1 MLSFLMTFAL
11 VLLAWVALTFTL
23 GTESLLAGVIV
34 SLIVAGI
41 TRSFIFHE
49 KPGKLLNPRR
59 WFGFLSYLGLFMVME
74 LRAHLD
80 VACRVIT
87 GRINPA
93 IVKMDAGLRTD
104 IGKTMLANTIT
115 LTPGTL
121 VVRAEDG
128 LYVHWISNESKKKG
142 METLRRFV
150 GRVTE

>member
-1 MLSFLMTFAL
+1 MTFAL

-23 GTESLLAGVIV
+23 GAESLLAGVLV
-34 SLIVAGI
+34 SLAVAGI

-49 KPGKLLNPRR
+49 RPGKLLNPRR
-59 WFGFLSYLGLFMVME
+59 WVGFLSYLGLFILME
-74 LRAHLD
+74 FRAHLD
-80 VACRVIT
+80 VAFRVLT
-87 GRINPA
+87 GRIDPA
-93 IVKMDAGLRTD
+93 IVKMDVGLRTD

-121 VVRAEDG
+121 VVRANDG
-128 LYVHWISNESKKKG
+128 FYVHWISNESKKG